1 MPITTRTLVTSG
13 LASDAFRS
21 RTSDRPSWPQRRA
34 AAVIRDQSQATAAQ
48 DPDRWIPYVPTGDGI
63 PPRSADLER
72 RRSVLPRT
80 AGGVRSVRAIC
91 ARHGLHRRRWNQ
103 AILGTKSSWREG
115 DRVQVLTGPFKGFQG
130 TVVQEEGDHPIVC
143 LRIFGRTS
151 PVALKADKL
160 GPDDGGGVLVCASH
174 AVLFRPSTTPPLI
187 FRNRERRS
195 RSNRRAE
202 ECQICRSRAPAFCAD
217 EPTGEGRPHRARLV

>member
-72 RRSVLPRT
+72 RRSVLLARQ
-80 AGGVRSVRAIC
+80 AVC
-91 ARHGLHRRRWNQ
+91 ARFAQ
-103 AILGTKSSWREG
+103 Y
-115 DRVQVLTGPFKGFQG
+115 
-130 TVVQEEGDHPIVC
+130 
-143 LRIFGRTS
+143 
-151 PVALKADKL
+151 ALVMACT
-160 GPDDGGGVLVCASH
+160 DGGGIK
-174 AVLFRPSTTPPLI
+174 RYW
-187 FRNRERRS
+187 
-195 RSNRRAE
+195 
-202 ECQICRSRAPAFCAD
+202 
-217 EPTGEGRPHRARLV
+217 AR